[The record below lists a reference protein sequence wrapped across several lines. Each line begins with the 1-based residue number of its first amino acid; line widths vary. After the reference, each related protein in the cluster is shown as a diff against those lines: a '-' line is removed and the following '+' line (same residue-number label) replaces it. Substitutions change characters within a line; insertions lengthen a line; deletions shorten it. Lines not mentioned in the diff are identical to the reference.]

1 MWDLLTDCQLPLLP
15 GFSAPSCTGQGLPQ
29 VSNAAAPAPR
39 TLTPCTLFRPPRP
52 CTACLRTACV
62 PQEKEKYD
70 ALIARA
76 FGNDKLFVA
85 ALNSAFEHFLNLS
98 TRSPEY
104 ISLFMDDK
112 LRKGLKV
119 GGGGARWGRGRDVGW
134 ASIPVPFSGPAL
146 LHPNHKPASDIF
158 WMLCHL
164 LPPY

>member
-1 MWDLLTDCQLPLLP
+1 MYP
-15 GFSAPSCTGQGLPQ
+15 
-29 VSNAAAPAPR
+29 
-39 TLTPCTLFRPPRP
+39 PCPTH
-52 CTACLRTACV
+52 CTACV

-70 ALIARA
+70 ALIVRA

-119 GGGGARWGRGRDVGW
+119 GVDAQCVCMCNVGA
-134 ASIPVPFSGPAL
+134 
-146 LHPNHKPASDIF
+146 
-158 WMLCHL
+158 
-164 LPPY
+164 